1 MLEDIVYIP
10 QAEVLRYYVYYDKD
24 SGRIDGISCGL
35 ITLKGFETYLEV
47 SSTMYESLDRESG
60 KLSNWVVAF
69 VETPD
74 KVKIPEVVNKKTRE
88 TAFKGNVFKLVLD
101 EVTNDTDLIVEWH
114 LPSKHWVFSVSE
126 PSKLRLMHENYRSSN
141 LVFFVVLES
150 DFDFLIRTITVKTS
164 DIISNKVYI
173 PFESSFELDIKKI
186 AIAARTIFDKYGL
199 KKVYERN

>member
-10 QAEVLRYYVYYDKD
+10 QPEVLRYYVYYDKD

-35 ITLKGFETYLEV
+35 LNLKGFETYIEV
-47 SSTMYESLDRESG
+47 SSTMYESLDREAG
-60 KLSNWVVAF
+60 KLNNWVVAF

-101 EVTNDTDLIVEWH
+101 EVTNDTELTVEWH

-126 PSKLRLMHENYRSSN
+126 TSKLRLMHENYRSTN

-150 DFDFLIRTITVKTS
+150 DFDFLIRTISVKTS

-173 PFESSFELDIKKI
+173 PFESSFESDIKKI
-186 AIAARTIFDKYGL
+186 AIAARTIFDKHGL
-199 KKVYERN
+199 KKSL